1 MSSINPMYSEGS
13 PYMSKTHQYRKV
25 MKPLIERKRRARI
38 NKCLDEIKD
47 ILIETLQSET
57 GESITKL
64 EKADVLEMTVKHLRN
79 LKTKRDTPDRFFSG
93 YTSCANH
100 VSQYLSSTE
109 VNLPFAR
116 DLMSHLGNQLTHP
129 LSINTQRSAEM
140 NIPSPP
146 SSVSPTESA
155 YFSSG
160 SMTPPPEVPAIKNEA
175 LWRPF

>member
-1 MSSINPMYSEGS
+1 S

-25 MKPLIERKRRARI
+25 MKPLLERKRRARI

-47 ILIETLQSET
+47 ILVETLQSET

-64 EKADVLEMTVKHLRN
+64 EKADVLEMTVKHLRS
-79 LKTKRDTPDRFFSG
+79 LKAKRDNPDRFFSG
-93 YTSCANH
+93 YTTCANH
-100 VSQYLSSTE
+100 VSQYLSSAVPG
-109 VNLPFAR
+109 VNVHFAR
-116 DLMSHLGNQLTHP
+116 DLMSHLGGQLTHP

-140 NIPSPP
+140 HSPP

-160 SMTPPPEVPAIKNEA
+160 SMTPPPEADAPAIKNEA

>member
-1 MSSINPMYSEGS
+1 HSHRN
-13 PYMSKTHQYRKV
+13 
-25 MKPLIERKRRARI
+25 
-38 NKCLDEIKD
+38 
-47 ILIETLQSET
+47 LQSET
-57 GESITKL
+57 ESPSQSWK
-64 EKADVLEMTVKHLRN
+64 KADGLEMTVKHLRN
-79 LKTKRDTPDRFFSG
+79 LKTKRDTPDRFFRLYVLCQPCQPIPLIYRG
-93 YTSCANH
+93 
-100 VSQYLSSTE
+100 QF
-109 VNLPFAR
+109 PFAR